1 MENKKL
7 VCIGCPLGCLL
18 SVECEGGQIKSVT
31 GNTCPKGEQYARAE
45 LIHPTRTLTTTVRVK
60 DGAAPVVSVKT
71 KNEIPKEMIGK
82 CMEELARITVAAPV
96 YMNDTIVDNIA
107 GTKVAV
113 IATKQVEKLK

>member
-18 SVECEGGQIKSVT
+18 SVECEDGQIISVT

-60 DGAAPVVSVKT
+60 DGVAPVVSVKT
-71 KNEIPKEMIGK
+71 QNEIPKEMIGK
-82 CMEELARITVAAPV
+82 CIEELSQITVTAPV
-96 YMNDTIVDNIA
+96 YLNDVILENIA
-107 GTKVAV
+107 GTKVTV